1 MNICILQDY
10 LRNGG
15 TERQSILLAREFIAA
30 GHRVTL
36 VRFRPGGALERTLG
50 DIPSEVL
57 QPFDCRFACFAPGL
71 VSRLRGL
78 SPDVILCMGREA
90 NRRGAR
96 LRRAFPYAV
105 IVATLRTGKALPA
118 DFRRSL
124 LTADRV
130 VANSEAS
137 ARRLRDELAVPAQ
150 RVAVIK
156 NALVFPPAQIGPHR
170 ELRMQLG
177 VGDSTVVLLCA
188 GMFRPEKNQAALLRA
203 ITRLPREIDW
213 RLWLAGDGPS
223 LADCRALCTQLG
235 LDDRVRF
242 LGFQSALSPVYRAAD
257 VAVLTSRS
265 ESLSNF
271 LIEAQSH
278 GLPAVA
284 YAATGVDECIED
296 GVSGHVIAMD
306 DEPALLKT
314 LGELIADPALRER
327 QGARARELGRTAFL
341 PSERA
346 ADYLR
351 LFAESAAQ
359 RASASSIAE
368 ARSS

>member
-36 VRFRPGGALERTLG
+36 VRFRPGGALEKTLG
-50 DIPSEVL
+50 DVPSEVL
-57 QPFDCRFACFAPGL
+57 QPFDCRLACFAPGL
-71 VSRLRGL
+71 MRRLRRL
-78 SPDVILCMGREA
+78 APDVILCMGREA
-90 NRRGAR
+90 NRRGER
-96 LRRAFPYAV
+96 LRRAFPDAV

-137 ARRLRDELAVPAQ
+137 ARRLREEFAVPAE

-156 NALVFPPAQIGPHR
+156 NALVFPPARDGRNR
-170 ELRMQLG
+170 ELRAKFG
-177 VGDSTVVLLCA
+177 VGEDTVVLLCA
-188 GMFRPEKNQAALLRA
+188 GMFRPEKNQTALLRA
-203 ITRLPREIDW
+203 VTRLPAEVDW

-223 LADCRALCTQLG
+223 LADCRALCTRLG
-235 LDDRVRF
+235 LDERVRF
-242 LGFQSALSPVYRAAD
+242 LGFQSTLSPVYRAAD

-271 LIEAQSH
+271 LIEAQAH

-296 GVSGHVIAMD
+296 GTSGSVVAMD
-306 DEPALLKT
+306 DGRALLAA
-314 LGELIADPALRER
+314 LGELIADPVLRGR

-341 PSERA
+341 PKERA

-351 LFAESAAQ
+351 LFTEAAAE
-359 RASASSIAE
+359 RD
-368 ARSS
+368 R

>member
-30 GHRVTL
+30 GHPTTL
-36 VRFRPGGALERTLG
+36 VRFRPGGALEKTLG
-50 DIPSEVL
+50 EVPSAVL
-57 QPFDCRFACFAPGL
+57 QPFDCRLACFAPGL
-71 VSRLRGL
+71 VRRLRAL

-96 LRRAFPYAV
+96 LRRAFPDTV

-124 LTADRV
+124 STADRV

-137 ARRLRDELAVPAQ
+137 ARRLREEFTLPAD

-156 NALVFPPAQIGPHR
+156 NALVFPPAQGDRNLALR
-170 ELRMQLG
+170 EQFG
-177 VGDSTVVLLCA
+177 AGAGTVVLLCA

-203 ITRLPREIDW
+203 ATRLPRDADW
-213 RLWLAGDGPS
+213 QLWLAGDGPS
-223 LADCRALCTQLG
+223 LTGCRALAAKLG

-271 LIEAQSH
+271 LIEAQAH

-296 GVSGHVIAMD
+296 GVTGRVVAMD
-306 DEPALLKT
+306 DERALLEA
-314 LGELIADPALRER
+314 LGALIADPVLRER
-327 QGARARELGRTAFL
+327 QARHAAAFGCTAFQ
-341 PSERA
+341 PEARA

-351 LFAESAAQ
+351 LFALLRPTRPGHLSLNK
-359 RASASSIAE
+359 
-368 ARSS
+368 